1 MNAARRLRTVLV
13 AAGVWALLAWAG
25 AVPAARAADVAPLRL
40 AVYAYR
46 PKPIME
52 ARYTPLAEYLAGR
65 LGRRV
70 ELHVL
75 TLDELEEAAAH
86 RRMDMLM
93 TNPVHYV
100 QLRAGNHLTGALATL
115 VSVEDGRPTESLG
128 GVVIVRPTA
137 GAPRTL
143 KDLKGR
149 RIGIPGTRFLG
160 GYIAQAYELE
170 QLGVRVPR
178 DVRLVDLGSHD
189 AVVEAVVDGRV
200 DAGFVRTGILER
212 MRSAGT
218 LAEGAVRPI
227 HVQALADYPYVSST
241 RLYPEWPF
249 VVLPHLPR
257 EQVARIASAL
267 YSLSPE
273 HPAARAA
280 LIAGF
285 NPPADYLAV
294 EQVMRRLRFPPFDR
308 AGEVQWRDVWDR
320 YRVVILVGTGLTAV
334 LTALVALLLFKQR
347 QLLTERA
354 RLAQLKN
361 QYKQAAT
368 HDALTGL
375 PNRLLLHDR
384 LEHAIARAKRYGT
397 LVAVAFVDLDG
408 FKPVNDRFGHD
419 AGDALLVAL
428 ARRMQQ
434 SLRETDTLA
443 RLGGDEFVA
452 VLTDLPD
459 AQAALRL
466 LDRLNEVL
474 AQPVDVQGEAVRLS
488 ASIGV
493 ALFPQDGAD
502 EADQLVRLADQAMY
516 RAKREGKN
524 RVAAVPPLTA

>member
-1 MNAARRLRTVLV
+1 MRLASR
-13 AAGVWALLAWAG
+13 WAG
-25 AVPAARAADVAPLRL
+25 WWLATWLTWWLAGGVAGASTLTVDAPPLRL

-46 PKPIME
+46 SKAVME
-52 ARYTPLAEYLAGR
+52 ERFRPLGDYLAWR
-65 LGRRV
+65 LGTRV

-75 TLDELEEAAAH
+75 TLDELEDAAAH
-86 RRMDMLM
+86 RQMDMLM

-100 QLRAGNHLTGALATL
+100 QLRARNHLTGALATL
-115 VSVEDGRPTESLG
+115 VSIEDGGPTESLG
-128 GVVIVRPTA
+128 GVIIVSPRQ

-160 GYIAQAYELE
+160 GYVAQAYELE
-170 QLGVRVPR
+170 QVGIRVPR
-178 DVRLVDLGSHD
+178 DVQLVDLGSHD
-189 AVVEAVVDGRV
+189 AVVHAVASGRV
-200 DAGFVRTGILER
+200 EAGFIRTGILER
-212 MRSAGT
+212 MRAESAV
-218 LAEGAVRPI
+218 LDGAVEAI
-227 HVQALADYPYVSST
+227 HVQRLAEYPYVVST

-267 YSLSPE
+267 YSLSPD

-285 NPPADYLAV
+285 NPPADYLSV

-308 AGEVQWRDVWDR
+308 VGELKWQDVWDR
-320 YRVVILVGTGLTAV
+320 YRAAILVGSGLTVV
-334 LTALVALLLFKQR
+334 LAGLVALLLVKQR

-354 RLAQLKN
+354 RLADLKN
-361 QYKQAAT
+361 EYKRAAT

-384 LEHAIARAKRYGT
+384 LAHAIARAKRYES

-408 FKPVNDRFGHD
+408 FKPVNDRLGHD

-428 ARRMQQ
+428 ARRMQDA
-434 SLRETDTLA
+434 LRETDTLA

-452 VLTDLPD
+452 VLADLPD
-459 AQAALRL
+459 REMAFKLV
-466 LDRLNEVL
+466 DRLNEVL
-474 AQPVDVQGEAVRLS
+474 SQPFPLAGEEVRLS

-493 ALFPQDGAD
+493 ALYPADGVD

-516 RAKREGKN
+516 RAKRDGKN
-524 RVAAVPPLTA
+524 RVAAAFPIAA